1 MIDYR
6 SWVRVAL
13 IDLKFDLRKFAV
25 LLVCLALGVATI
37 AAVGSVGAAL
47 TDAIGRDSRGFLGG
61 DLEASIGY
69 RQATADERALFSKL
83 GKTTEVIEITS
94 RATAGAQ
101 STLIA
106 LRAVDDAYPL
116 VGAVT
121 MTPAAGGSA
130 TLPQLLA
137 PQNGVFGAVADSLL
151 FDRLGLKPG
160 DSIRIG
166 NESFALRGTLEALPD
181 QAARGFAIG
190 ATVLVSTASLPATG
204 ILQPGVLARYRYKID
219 LGGQSYDDAAKAIK
233 ATSPDAG
240 WQVRS
245 PREATA
251 TLTRFLD
258 LFDRFLVLVGLS
270 SLLVG
275 GIGVSNA
282 ASAYVTDRERSI
294 ATLRSLG
301 ATSGRIMVHFLIQIM
316 LLGAAGTAI
325 GLALGAI
332 STLAVLPVLGG
343 YLSIALP
350 PAIYAPPLLVGAAF
364 GLLIAFVF
372 AYLPLLRAARLK
384 PAALFR
390 ASGGLGGGSGGIR
403 ALLGPRVGGPL
414 LLGVAA
420 VLGLALLTTEDT
432 TLVLWYGAAAA
443 AAFLL
448 LRVAAWVIQFVIR
461 RLPAAPALAV
471 RIALRNIHRPGS
483 PTPIVVLSLGL
494 GLALMLGLA
503 LVEQSVRGQ
512 LNGQLTARAPS
523 FVLMNVDKPAV
534 AALDGLAKT
543 DHRVESL
550 TFTPLL
556 RGIITK
562 LNGVAVSDIKGL
574 DEPALRRLGGDQSL
588 SWSAGLPKGDQV
600 LDGKWWDAG
609 YNGAPLLSLDADFAK
624 PLKLKVG
631 DSVTIAISGR
641 PIEATIANIRR
652 VDWQNASLSFDIL
665 FSPGVIEAAPATN
678 MGSLKTGPGDVAGV
692 EALLVKN
699 FPTLGFIPVSDVL
712 TQISAVVGALANA
725 VGIVGGVALL
735 SGVFVLAGA
744 LAAGRK
750 QREADAV
757 VTKVLGATRGEIALA
772 YLVEYGLLGLLATL
786 IAAGLGSIG
795 GWAITTRVLQLDF
808 SFDVPLLVEVAL
820 GAIAVTILAG
830 LATTWSALS
839 TRPAAFLRA
848 EE

>member
-1 MIDYR
+1 MTDFR

-37 AAVGSVGAAL
+37 ATVGSVGAAL
-47 TDAIGRDSRGFLGG
+47 TDAIARDSRSFLGG

-69 RQATADERALFSKL
+69 RAATADERALFQKL

-94 RATAGAQ
+94 RATAGQQ

-121 MTPAAGGSA
+121 VTPAAGGA
-130 TLPQLLA
+130 AALPTLLA
-137 PQNGVFGAVADSLL
+137 PQGGVYGAVADPLL

-160 DSIRIG
+160 DPIRIG
-166 NESFALRGTLEALPD
+166 NETFALRGTLDALPD

-190 ATVLVSTASLPATG
+190 ATVLVSTASLPTTG
-204 ILQPGVLARYRYKID
+204 ILQPGVLARYRYKVD
-219 LGGQSYDDAAKAIK
+219 LGATPYDDAAKAIK
-233 ATSPDAG
+233 AASPDAG

-251 TLTRFLD
+251 TLTRYLD
-258 LFDRFLVLVGLS
+258 MFDRFLVLVGLS

-282 ASAYVTDRERSI
+282 ASAYVSERERSI

-301 ATSGRIMVHFLIQIM
+301 ATSSRIMVHFLIQIM
-316 LLGAAGTAI
+316 LLGVVGTLI
-325 GLALGAI
+325 GLVLGAI
-332 STLAVLPVLGG
+332 STLAVLPILGG
-343 YLSIALP
+343 YLSIVLP
-350 PAIYAPPLLVGAAF
+350 PAIYAPPLVVGAAF

-372 AYLPLLRAARLK
+372 AYLPLLRAARLR

-390 ASGGLGGGSGGIR
+390 ASGGIGGSTAGLR
-403 ALLGPRVGGPL
+403 ALLRPRTGGPL
-414 LLGVAA
+414 LIGAVA
-420 VLGLALLTTEDT
+420 VLGLALLTTADT
-432 TLVLWYGAAAA
+432 ALVLWYAGGAA

-448 LRVAAWVIQFVIR
+448 LRAAAWLIQLAIR
-461 RLPAAPALAV
+461 HLPAAPALAA

-483 PTPIVVLSLGL
+483 PTPIVMLSLGL

-503 LVEQSVRGQ
+503 LVEQSVRSQ
-512 LNGQLTARAPS
+512 LNGQLTVRAPS
-523 FVLMNVDKPAV
+523 FVLMNVDKPTV
-534 AALDGLAKT
+534 TALNGLAGS
-543 DHRVESL
+543 DHRIESL

-562 LNGVAVSDIKGL
+562 INGVAVADLKGL
-574 DEPALRRLGGDQSL
+574 DDAALRRIGGDQSL
-588 SWSAGLPKGDQV
+588 SWRPDLPKGDEV

-609 YNGAPLLSLDADFAK
+609 YTGAPLLSLDEDFAK

-631 DSVTIAISGR
+631 DRMTIAISGR
-641 PIEATIANIRR
+641 PIDATIANIRH

-665 FSPGVIEAAPATN
+665 FSPGMIEGAPATN
-678 MGSLKTGPGDVAGV
+678 MGSLKTEPGDVAAI
-692 EALLVKN
+692 EAALVKN

-712 TQISAVVGALANA
+712 TQISSVVGALANA

-786 IAAGLGSIG
+786 IAAALGSIG
-795 GWAITTRVLQLDF
+795 GWAITTRVLQLGF
-808 SFDVPLLVEVAL
+808 TFDVPLLIEVAL
-820 GAIAVTILAG
+820 AAVVATILAG